1 MLKMIKN
8 EGIEEYSEYLKSIS
22 SDIKKTDVCYGK
34 QALILFY
41 LYKYKTY
48 SLQKDYDYYNTLIED
63 CINDLAEGNDIIA
76 IIEFLYV
83 HLLYKKDFGA
93 EYDLS
98 EIVQQ
103 FEEIVYSHFIGCIN
117 NENLD
122 GYFGAGYPMRY
133 FLLKEELPKGL
144 VEYFK
149 AYIKKNVIKQNNGV
163 SYVKL
168 TEESSDN
175 DLGITH
181 GLSFIITTYINLHQL
196 NCLSPDDMVVL
207 KEFIEYTKL
216 SYKDYLIKE
225 KAHNIAYGKLGL
237 LYSLIHYN
245 TFFYDKEIED
255 IIEEIFI
262 FLSKNKDMIYQ
273 NNNNSLLY
281 GNTGIV
287 LFYKIISNKISN
299 RFQEDKEFW
308 DNKMLNIINS
318 DSTEDTLAEGKLGH
332 YLASMSMM
340 LNNYNFMNLFFIN
353 TI

>member
-1 MLKMIKN
+1 MLKMTENK
-8 EGIEEYSEYLKSIS
+8 GIEKYSGYLKSIV
-22 SDIKKTDVCYGK
+22 SDINKTDVCYGK

-41 LYKYKTY
+41 VYKYKTY
-48 SLQKDYDYYNTLIED
+48 SLPEDYEYYNILIEE
-63 CINDLAEGNDIIA
+63 CVNDLAEGDDIIA
-76 IIEFLYV
+76 IIEFLYI
-83 HLLYKKDFGA
+83 HLLYKEDFEA

-98 EIVQQ
+98 EIIRQ
-103 FEEIVYSHFIGCIN
+103 FEKLANSHFIGCIN

-133 FLLKEELPKGL
+133 FLLKKELPKGL

-149 AYIKKNVIKQNNGV
+149 AYIKKNVTKQNNGV

-168 TEESSDN
+168 TEESADN

-181 GLSFIITTYINLHQL
+181 GLSFIITTYIHLHQL
-196 NCLSPDDMVVL
+196 NCLSTDDIVML

-225 KAHNIAYGKLGL
+225 TAHNITYGKLGL

-245 TFFYDKEIED
+245 NFFYDGEIEN

-262 FLSKNKDMIYQ
+262 FLSKNKNMIYQ
-273 NNNNSLLY
+273 SNNDSLLY

-287 LFYKIISNKISN
+287 LFYNIISNKISN
-299 RFQEDKEFW
+299 RFQKDKEFW
-308 DNKMLNIINS
+308 DNKILNIIDS
-318 DSTEDTLAEGKLGH
+318 DSAEDTLAEGKLGH
-332 YLASMSMM
+332 YLASMSIM
-340 LNNYNFMNLFFIN
+340 LNNYGFMNLFFIN